1 MKRLRQEESG
11 LTMVEVV
18 VSMLLL
24 SIAILTSLT
33 ILATGMLA
41 NDLSRDKS
49 VALSLA
55 EQEIEQ
61 WKQVPGS
68 QLTGSFLAGDALKQY
83 TTRLDGKPTNDSG
96 TLKAGYLKVKV
107 TSTLYQVNTNLVR
120 ITVEVTRHYPNRKAN
135 QDVPL
140 IKLAVVR
147 RA

>member
-1 MKRLRQEESG
+1 MQRLRQEESG

-24 SIAILTSLT
+24 SVAILTSFT
-33 ILATGMLA
+33 ILATGMLT
-41 NDLSRDKS
+41 NDITRDKS
-49 VALSLA
+49 AALSLA
-55 EQEIEQ
+55 EQEIEY

-68 QLTGSFLAGDALKQY
+68 QLTGNFINGDALKQY
-83 TTRLDGKPTNDSG
+83 TTGLDGKPASNSG
-96 TLKAGYLKVKV
+96 ALKAGNLSVIV
-107 TSTLYQVNTNLVR
+107 TSTPYQVNTNLVR

-135 QDVPL
+135 RDVPL